1 MATTAS
7 SSSKVLNTISLKPR
21 WTHAPP
27 LTQRCGVADGEGGQ
41 CGVQP
46 VHSVVKMLS
55 EEDVALHWVTG
66 QGM

>member
-7 SSSKVLNTISLKPR
+7 LNTIGANSR
-21 WTHAPP
+21 WRQASP
-27 LTQRCGVADGEGGQ
+27 LTLRCGIADGEGGQ

-46 VHSVVKMLS
+46 VDSIMKMLS
-55 EEDVALHWVTG
+55 EEDVALYRLTG